1 MMDTYTI
8 QYASRDTLFF
18 SYHWNAKWILECTV
32 CTWFFFLD
40 GVYRY
45 HLLAV
50 VWFCC
55 CWCWF
60 HTNRWGGRAGCPCKL
75 AQYDVDNLFVF
86 IRKRFRWKSWMLQT
100 GRANHTHR
108 AHLSSLSS
116 LPSTKEEEK
125 EANPPPSCL
134 FGHLGFGCFV
144 HFWWYYALNTL
155 SIGHRLQSTRF
166 LSEKKSFFDVG
177 RTKKLTTCWCQE
189 HVYEERVFKDNP
201 WIVSL
206 WSYAALTFND
216 KT

>member
-125 EANPPPSCL
+125 RGKSAAILFVRPSWFRMFCSFLMILCFKHPEYRSQTSIHAILEWEKVLFRCWADEKTHYMLMSRTCL
-134 FGHLGFGCFV
+134 RGKGV
-144 HFWWYYALNTL
+144 
-155 SIGHRLQSTRF
+155 
-166 LSEKKSFFDVG
+166 
-177 RTKKLTTCWCQE
+177 
-189 HVYEERVFKDNP
+189 
-201 WIVSL
+201 
-206 WSYAALTFND
+206 
-216 KT
+216 